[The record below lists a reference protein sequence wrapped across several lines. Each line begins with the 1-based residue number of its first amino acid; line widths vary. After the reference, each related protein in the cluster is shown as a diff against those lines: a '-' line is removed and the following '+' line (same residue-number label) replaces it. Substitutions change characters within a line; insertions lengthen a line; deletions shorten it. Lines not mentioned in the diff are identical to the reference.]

1 MSTTSLSSK
10 GQVIIPKPIRSSHNW
25 HPGQQFEVIES
36 GDGIL
41 LKAVEPFPATTL
53 AEVTACLHYQGETKS
68 LTDMEEA
75 IRQGAMEAARHD
87 RD

>member
-1 MSTTSLSSK
+1 MPQTILSSK
-10 GQVIIPKPIRSSHNW
+10 GQIIIPKPICNAHHW
-25 HPGQQFEVIES
+25 KPGQQFEVIES

-41 LKAVEPFPATTL
+41 LKAFDPFPATTL

>member
-1 MSTTSLSSK
+1 MTQTILSSK
-10 GQVIIPKPIRSSHNW
+10 GQIIIPKPIRNAHHW
-25 HPGQQFEVIES
+25 KPGQRLEVIES

-41 LKAVEPFPATTL
+41 LKAVEPFPAATL
-53 AEVTACLHYQGETKS
+53 AEVTACLHYQGEPKS